1 MKIRQKQGSANPI
14 AACPAFHKSPIEWVL
29 YLMVSESFELQ
40 RSNDLGLTPEL
51 ESALISDP
59 KKSDENQTFRTPL
72 ETLYP
77 KRIKPLHFRAEC
89 TIQPFLARVNTA

>member
-1 MKIRQKQGSANPI
+1 MKIGQKQGSANPI

-29 YLMVSESFELQ
+29 YPIVSESFELQ

-51 ESALISDP
+51 ESALISGP

-77 KRIKPLHFRAEC
+77 KCIKPLHFRAEC
-89 TIQPFLARVNTA
+89 TIQPFLARANTA